1 MGGNRLFSFPQASEA
16 LIKISAGKDLINSFP
31 EADMLNNNTIVWH
44 AEKFFLFPF
53 LCQKQEGGFLQ
64 HSLWEPGRAS
74 GGKTLHKCGSI
85 PAVGAPWGFC
95 LSDMPSLH
103 LQQFVKCTSGF
114 PVPALISAEASI
126 LVGSCSLYSSVCLPN
141 LEVGWG
147 RMGSSLLC
155 YLISFIR
162 LRKVHNFFNLF
173 SVSLVVRME

>member
-16 LIKISAGKDLINSFP
+16 LIKISAGKALINSFP

-95 LSDMPSLH
+95 LSDMPA
-103 LQQFVKCTSGF
+103 CTS
-114 PVPALISAEASI
+114 SNS
-126 LVGSCSLYSSVCLPN
+126 SSVLRVFLSRHWFLQKLPFWWV
-141 LEVGWG
+141 LV
-147 RMGSSLLC
+147 LC
-155 YLISFIR
+155 THL
-162 LRKVHNFFNLF
+162 
-173 SVSLVVRME
+173 SVSPTWRWGGGGWAAVCSVI